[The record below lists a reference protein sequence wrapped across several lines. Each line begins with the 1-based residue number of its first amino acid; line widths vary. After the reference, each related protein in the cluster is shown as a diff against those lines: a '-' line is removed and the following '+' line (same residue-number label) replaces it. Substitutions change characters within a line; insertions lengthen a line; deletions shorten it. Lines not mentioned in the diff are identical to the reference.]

1 MDFLNKLNPAVFA
14 IYTMVF
20 VALKGFVLWRASK
33 NDHKI
38 WFVAVLFLNTLGIVE
53 ITYLLLD
60 RFKFNPKPVRKII
73 NGTKEK

>member
-1 MDFLNKLNPAVFA
+1 MDFLNIQNKTFFV
-14 IYTMVF
+14 IYTMLF

-53 ITYLLLD
+53 IIYLLLD
-60 RFKFNPKPVRKII
+60 RFKFNPNLIKKI
-73 NGTKEK
+73 

>member
-1 MDFLNKLNPAVFA
+1 MDFLDIQNKNFFV
-14 IYTMVF
+14 IYTMLF

-33 NDHKI
+33 NNHKI

-53 ITYLLLD
+53 IIYLLLD
-60 RFKFNPKPVRKII
+60 RFKFNPKPVKKLK